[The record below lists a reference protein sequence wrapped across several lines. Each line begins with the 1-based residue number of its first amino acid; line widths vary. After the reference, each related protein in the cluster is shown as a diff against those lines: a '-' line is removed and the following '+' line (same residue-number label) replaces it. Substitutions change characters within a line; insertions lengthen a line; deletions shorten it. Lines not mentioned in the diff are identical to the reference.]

1 MELWIRSQDKNIL
14 CEAIHFELSSSGL
27 SILGQNKAY
36 YGVVLGRY
44 KSKERALEVLD
55 EIQKLLKPIHIFHKG
70 EKYQQHNEIVDIT
83 PNVVVY
89 EMPKE

>member
-27 SILGQNKAY
+27 SILGQNKVY
-36 YGVVLGRY
+36 YGVVLGTY

-55 EIQKLLKPIHIFHKG
+55 EIQSRLMP
-70 EKYQQHNEIVDIT
+70 YSEIIQDTEGIT
-83 PNVVVY
+83 ISYKNVSVIIY